1 MTDTAG
7 RHGSEWSQGPSEPY
21 GVRCTTTLHEVT
33 LQRRRTGDDA
43 KKERTNSSEPIG
55 TVLQLEPNAPLTTA
69 WNHLRN
75 RAQKMHHDR
84 H

>member
-21 GVRCTTTLHEVT
+21 VYGAHTTPHEVT

-55 TVLQLEPNAPLTTA
+55 TALELEPNAPLTTA
-69 WNHLRN
+69 RNHLRN